1 MPHRLLPLRR
11 RQLPSFRQK
20 HPSQRGATDVLRV
33 TAKAALRARA
43 NRAVADAVANVVA
56 NAGTAAK
63 ANAVADV
70 AASVVT
76 ENVKAANAANLAK
89 DRPKCATKRRS
100 VSPGRHVSHG
110 NRAKAARA
118 AGPARVSVAVAA
130 VAAIP
135 KRGMSVRT
143 GPTHWKAAHRKVQL
157 PCRKHSR
164 ARAQCHRNAHRAA
177 AASVEIVRIATTV
190 AIEMIAMQ
198 TRRAIEVAT
207 R

>member
-76 ENVKAANAANLAK
+76 ENVKAASAANLAK

-110 NRAKAARA
+110 NRARA
-118 AGPARVSVAVAA
+118 ADPARVSVAVAA

-135 KRGMSVRT
+135 KRGMSART
-143 GPTHWKAAHRKVQL
+143 GPTHWKVAYRKVQL